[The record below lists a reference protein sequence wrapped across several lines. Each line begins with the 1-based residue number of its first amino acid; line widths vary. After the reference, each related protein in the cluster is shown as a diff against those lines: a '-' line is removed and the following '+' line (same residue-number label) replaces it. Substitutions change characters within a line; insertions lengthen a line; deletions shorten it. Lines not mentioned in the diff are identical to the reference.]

1 MNIFIPVIFFV
12 ILLLILPVR
21 VDVVLNIK
29 LKEKKVEFE
38 PIQHMNNVLSVK
50 ILFFLNIFR
59 KNIFEEKN
67 NKQKKKEKIK
77 MDKGNQK
84 LLIKAL
90 YSSLKF
96 NRLILSLGLNTFND
110 ILNSYIN
117 AGLNASLCM
126 YINKNS
132 NKFKYNNLFYQIYMS
147 EVPLVLNLD
156 ASIYILP
163 IKAIFEY
170 IKQKIKLKA
179 KSTRNVSVNV

>member
-12 ILLLILPVR
+12 VLLLILPVR
-21 VDVVLNIK
+21 VDVMLNIK

-38 PIQHMNNVLSVK
+38 PIQHMNNILSVK

-67 NKQKKKEKIK
+67 NSQKKKRKKNKE
-77 MDKGNQK
+77 NQK

-90 YSSLKF
+90 YNSLKF

-132 NKFKYNNLFYQIYMS
+132 NKFRYNNLYYQIYMS
-147 EVPLVLNLD
+147 EMPLVLNLD
-156 ASIYILP
+156 ASIYISP

-170 IKQKIKLKA
+170 IKQKIKLKT